1 MILDAKQTTVAYRC
15 PECGAGVMSAVNVFS
30 LSADMV
36 KLKCTCGKSEMTV
49 VSQKDGKV
57 RLTVPC
63 LTCPTPHTFT
73 LNSSLFFGKELFA
86 LQCPYSDFGIACL
99 GEINQVKA
107 ELAREEL
114 ALLDMLEKS
123 GIDCAEF
130 FGGKAQENGSDDP
143 MLSDPQVRE
152 IVMFVIN
159 DLDAEGKIFC
169 KCDPHD
175 NGRQYDAEIL
185 DEGVRVTCRKCGAS
199 RLIPTDSSLSA
210 HAFLN
215 ADALYLE

>member
-1 MILDAKQTTVAYRC
+1 L
-15 PECGAGVMSAVNVFS
+15 E
-30 LSADMV
+30 
-36 KLKCTCGKSEMTV
+36 KLNGSKKC
-49 VSQKDGKV
+49 GKV

-63 LTCPTPHTFT
+63 LTCPAPHTFT
-73 LNSSLFFGKELFA
+73 LNSSLFFGKDLFSM
-86 LQCPYSDFGIACL
+86 QCPYSDFAIACL

-114 ALLDMLEKS
+114 ALLDMLEES
-123 GIDCAEF
+123 GIDCAQF
-130 FGGKAQENGSDDP
+130 FGNQKQDAEESV
-143 MLSDPQVRE
+143 LSDPQVQE

>member
-1 MILDAKQTTVAYRC
+1 MVLDSKQTTVAYRC
-15 PECGAGVMSAVNVFS
+15 PHCGSGVMSAVNLFA

-36 KLKCTCGKSEMTV
+36 KLKCTCKKSEMTV
-49 VSQKDGKV
+49 VMSKTDSKV

-63 LTCPTPHTFT
+63 LVCANPHTFT
-73 LNSSLFFGKELFA
+73 LSSSLFFEKDLFT
-86 LQCPYSDFGIACL
+86 LQCPYSDIGVACI

-107 ELAREEL
+107 ELARSEL
-114 ALLDMLEKS
+114 ELLDMMEKS
-123 GIDCAEF
+123 GI
-130 FGGKAQENGSDDP
+130 ENFDQYHEDEQSLP
-143 MLSDPQVRE
+143 DPQILE

-169 KCDPHD
+169 KCATDD
-175 NGRQYDAEIL
+175 DGREYDAEVTN
-185 DEGVRVTCRKCGAS
+185 EGVRVTCRKCGAS
-199 RLIPTDSSLSA
+199 RLIPTDSRLGA